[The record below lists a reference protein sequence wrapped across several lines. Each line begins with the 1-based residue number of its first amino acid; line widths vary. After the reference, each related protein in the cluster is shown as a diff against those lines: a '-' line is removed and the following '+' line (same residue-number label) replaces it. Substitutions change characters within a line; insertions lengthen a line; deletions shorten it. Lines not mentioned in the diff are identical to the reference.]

1 MFRWIRICLVPSL
14 ERIHI
19 NINLNYVT
27 KHTSYKT
34 SIKWDQLKDLMGF
47 STFFKP
53 DSWDLNLADK
63 WGQFIELNKAGPR
76 GF

>member
-1 MFRWIRICLVPSL
+1 MGPIKG
-14 ERIHI
+14 
-19 NINLNYVT
+19 LN
-27 KHTSYKT
+27 
-34 SIKWDQLKDLMGF
+34 GF

>member
-1 MFRWIRICLVPSL
+1 MGPIKG
-14 ERIHI
+14 
-19 NINLNYVT
+19 LN
-27 KHTSYKT
+27 
-34 SIKWDQLKDLMGF
+34 GF

-63 WGQFIELNKAGPR
+63 WGQFIELNKAGPW